1 MTFAWTCNKNPLV
14 SFTFINVTDKQG
26 ALPALTVS
34 RDVDDEDNEEEM
46 EFLAEVGN
54 SITKEEILELLERIP
69 ELDYSTAMVCKYG
82 ISSFYDTS

>member
-1 MTFAWTCNKNPLV
+1 MT
-14 SFTFINVTDKQG
+14 DEQG

-69 ELDYSTAMVCKYG
+69 ELDYSTAMVCKY
-82 ISSFYDTS
+82 

>member
-1 MTFAWTCNKNPLV
+1 MTFAWTCNKNSPV
-14 SFTFINVTDKQG
+14 SFTFTNVTDKQG

-69 ELDYSTAMVCKYG
+69 ELDYSTAMVCKY
-82 ISSFYDTS
+82 

>member
-1 MTFAWTCNKNPLV
+1 ME
-14 SFTFINVTDKQG
+14 G

-69 ELDYSTAMVCKYG
+69 ELDYTTAMVCYG
-82 ISSFYDTS
+82 NTVQ

>member
-1 MTFAWTCNKNPLV
+1 ME
-14 SFTFINVTDKQG
+14 G

-69 ELDYSTAMVCKYG
+69 ELDYTTAMVCNVQ
-82 ISSFYDTS
+82 

>member
-1 MTFAWTCNKNPLV
+1 MNPNILLI
-14 SFTFINVTDKQG
+14 SEQG

-34 RDVDDEDNEEEM
+34 RDVDGEDNEEEM

-69 ELDYSTAMVCKYG
+69 ELDYTTAMVSNQHKLLVPED
-82 ISSFYDTS
+82 DTQTQCVHILHTKA

>member
-1 MTFAWTCNKNPLV
+1 MTDIL
-14 SFTFINVTDKQG
+14 QG

-69 ELDYSTAMVCKYG
+69 ELDYTTAMVGRY
-82 ISSFYDTS
+82 